1 MSDSSHQSGK
11 TYIIQKESFRGRN
24 ELFTLPAGKYKVI
37 LFKNENYDV
46 DDFSYIK
53 IKDNGEA
60 KLQLNKKVY
69 GPGERIMVTAK
80 GSDADWVGIYAKN
93 DLPNESEAGGVKSIY
108 WYYVAKD
115 GHSSGKS
122 YAINKIGYYNAE
134 SSQYKNLPVGDYKV
148 LLFKDGK
155 YEAAE
160 ARRCCGIYRPQAG
173 KHHRL
178 YCRGCASVA
187 CCR

>member
-1 MSDSSHQSGK
+1 
-11 TYIIQKESFRGRN
+11 
-24 ELFTLPAGKYKVI
+24 
-37 LFKNENYDV
+37 
-46 DDFSYIK
+46 
-53 IKDNGEA
+53 
-60 KLQLNKKVY
+60 
-69 GPGERIMVTAK
+69 MVTAK

-115 GHSSGKS
+115 GHSSGKA

-134 SSQYKNLPVGDYKV
+134 RSQYKNLPVGEYKA

-160 ARRCCGIYRPQAG
+160 QIDFAVEGDNQPMAPATVEYVLDKPGSGLANG
-173 KHHRL
+173 KVTVTLNKADH
-178 YCRGCASVA
+178 ASSDVIMYWA
-187 CCR
+187 DDDGPLSDYTSLAKFKISGETTEFKMYENTIIPEGQPDY